1 MRNIVLNGIFIQKKL
16 NQLMFVIILLV
27 KIVQLMKLFKEG
39 ALLSY
44 FIGEKRRLK
53 MAASKLKFTRT
64 TTDKLTVKAGTLS
77 EDCTTITYTDEN
89 DMEQEIKVAD
99 LLTSFKNQVI
109 DFAVALKTDEELD
122 VPSDEE

>member
-1 MRNIVLNGIFIQKKL
+1 
-16 NQLMFVIILLV
+16 
-27 KIVQLMKLFKEG
+27 
-39 ALLSY
+39 
-44 FIGEKRRLK
+44 

-89 DMEQEIKVAD
+89 DMEQEVKVAD

-109 DFAVALKTDEELD
+109 DFTVALKTDERLD
-122 VPSDEE
+122 VRLMKNRELVTDCLILKNSKKNFQNMD

>member
-1 MRNIVLNGIFIQKKL
+1 
-16 NQLMFVIILLV
+16 
-27 KIVQLMKLFKEG
+27 
-39 ALLSY
+39 
-44 FIGEKRRLK
+44 

-89 DMEQEIKVAD
+89 DVEQEVKVTD

-109 DFAVALKTDEELD
+109 DFTVALKTDEELMFRLIKSKGLVTD
-122 VPSDEE
+122 CLMLKNSKKNFQNMD

>member
-1 MRNIVLNGIFIQKKL
+1 
-16 NQLMFVIILLV
+16 
-27 KIVQLMKLFKEG
+27 
-39 ALLSY
+39 
-44 FIGEKRRLK
+44 

-89 DMEQEIKVAD
+89 DMEQEVKVAD

-109 DFAVALKTDEELD
+109 DFTVALKTDEELD
-122 VPSDEE
+122 VRLMKNRELVTDCLILKNSKKNFQNMD